1 MPREFSRIDRIGD
14 QMQRELAQ
22 LIQREVKDP
31 RVGMVTVN
39 AVKVS
44 RDLGYADI
52 YVSLLSTEELTE
64 ESPEVRESIAVLN
77 KASGFLRGQVGRAMK
92 LRVVPQL
99 RFHFDTLQGYSRK
112 MDSLIRE
119 AVGDKP
125 GCLRKQKAVDLGALE
140 TIAHGMAASNS
151 RKVHQAGK
159 AAIGCLTK
167 GIDKDGAARRKR
179 AHAARRGEALK
190 L

>member
-31 RVGMVTVN
+31 RLGMVTVN

-52 YVSLLSTEELTE
+52 YVSLLTTEELTA
-64 ESPEVRESIAVLN
+64 ESPEVKDSISVLN
-77 KASGFLRGQVGRAMK
+77 RAAGFLRGQVGRAMK
-92 LRVVPQL
+92 LRVIPQL
-99 RFHFDTLQGYSRK
+99 RFHFDALQGYSRR

-119 AVGDKP
+119 AVGDKT
-125 GCLRKQKAVDLGALE
+125 AVEQNDDRQDE
-140 TIAHGMAASNS
+140 NQSDNQSNPES
-151 RKVHQAGK
+151 NP
-159 AAIGCLTK
+159 
-167 GIDKDGAARRKR
+167 
-179 AHAARRGEALK
+179 
-190 L
+190 

>member
-52 YVSLLSTEELTE
+52 YVSLLTTEELTE
-64 ESPEVRESIAVLN
+64 ESPQVRDSLAVLN
-77 KASGFLRGQVGRAMK
+77 KASGFLRGQIGRAMK
-92 LRVVPQL
+92 LRVTPQL
-99 RFHFDTLQGYSRK
+99 RFHFDSLLGHSRH
-112 MDSLIRE
+112 MDNLIRE

-125 GCLRKQKAVDLGALE
+125 AVD
-140 TIAHGMAASNS
+140 
-151 RKVHQAGK
+151 R
-159 AAIGCLTK
+159 
-167 GIDKDGAARRKR
+167 DDGPEEDGTPNDPERDA
-179 AHAARRGEALK
+179 
-190 L
+190 

>member
-31 RVGMVTVN
+31 RLGMITVN

-52 YVSLLSTEELTE
+52 YVSLLTTEELTA
-64 ESPEVRESIAVLN
+64 ESPEVKDSISVLN
-77 KASGFLRGQVGRAMK
+77 RAAGFLRGQVGRAMK

-99 RFHFDTLQGYSRK
+99 RFHFDALQGYSRH

-119 AVGDKP
+119 AVGDKS
-125 GCLRKQKAVDLGALE
+125 AVEQNDDSQSDGKSDGKSDNQSDPE
-140 TIAHGMAASNS
+140 SN
-151 RKVHQAGK
+151 A
-159 AAIGCLTK
+159 
-167 GIDKDGAARRKR
+167 
-179 AHAARRGEALK
+179 
-190 L
+190 

>member
-52 YVSLLSTEELTE
+52 YVSLLTTEELTE
-64 ESPEVRESIAVLN
+64 ESPKVKESLAVLN

-92 LRVVPQL
+92 LRVMPQL

-112 MDSLIRE
+112 MDNLIRQ

-125 GCLRKQKAVDLGALE
+125 AVSDDDTSSDDPERDA
-140 TIAHGMAASNS
+140 
-151 RKVHQAGK
+151 
-159 AAIGCLTK
+159 
-167 GIDKDGAARRKR
+167 
-179 AHAARRGEALK
+179 
-190 L
+190 

>member
-52 YVSLLSTEELTE
+52 YVSLLTTEELTE
-64 ESPEVRESIAVLN
+64 ESPQVKDSLAVLN
-77 KASGFLRGQVGRAMK
+77 KASGFLRGQIGRAMK
-92 LRVVPQL
+92 LRVTPQL
-99 RFHFDTLQGYSRK
+99 RFHFDSLLGHSRH
-112 MDSLIRE
+112 MDNLIRE

-125 GCLRKQKAVDLGALE
+125 PVHRDDEADDDGS
-140 TIAHGMAASNS
+140 SNGPE
-151 RKVHQAGK
+151 RDA
-159 AAIGCLTK
+159 
-167 GIDKDGAARRKR
+167 
-179 AHAARRGEALK
+179 
-190 L
+190 

>member
-31 RVGMVTVN
+31 RIGMVTVN

-64 ESPEVRESIAVLN
+64 QSPEVKESLAVLN

-92 LRVVPQL
+92 LRVMPQL

-112 MDSLIRE
+112 MDNLIRQ

-125 GCLRKQKAVDLGALE
+125 AVSDDDPSSDDPERDA
-140 TIAHGMAASNS
+140 
-151 RKVHQAGK
+151 
-159 AAIGCLTK
+159 
-167 GIDKDGAARRKR
+167 
-179 AHAARRGEALK
+179 
-190 L
+190 

>member
-1 MPREFSRIDRIGD
+1 LSPPARDAPDFEGSLMPREFSRIDRIGD

-125 GCLRKQKAVDLGALE
+125 AVDRTDDDQDDPERNA
-140 TIAHGMAASNS
+140 
-151 RKVHQAGK
+151 
-159 AAIGCLTK
+159 
-167 GIDKDGAARRKR
+167 
-179 AHAARRGEALK
+179 
-190 L
+190 

>member
-31 RVGMVTVN
+31 RLGMVTVN

-52 YVSLLSTEELTE
+52 YVSLLTTEELTA
-64 ESPEVRESIAVLN
+64 ESPEVKDSISVLN
-77 KASGFLRGQVGRAMK
+77 RAAGFLRGQVGRAMK
-92 LRVVPQL
+92 LRVIPQL
-99 RFHFDTLQGYSRK
+99 RFHFDALQGYSRR

-119 AVGDKP
+119 AVGDKTP
-125 GCLRKQKAVDLGALE
+125 VERNDD
-140 TIAHGMAASNS
+140 S
-151 RKVHQAGK
+151 
-159 AAIGCLTK
+159 
-167 GIDKDGAARRKR
+167 
-179 AHAARRGEALK
+179 RGENQSENQSDNQSNPESNP
-190 L
+190 

>member
-14 QMQRELAQ
+14 QVQRELAQ

-31 RVGMVTVN
+31 RIGMVTVN

-64 ESPEVRESIAVLN
+64 QSPEVKESLAVLN

-92 LRVVPQL
+92 LRVMPQL

-112 MDSLIRE
+112 MDNLIRQ

-125 GCLRKQKAVDLGALE
+125 AVSDDDTSSDDPERDA
-140 TIAHGMAASNS
+140 
-151 RKVHQAGK
+151 
-159 AAIGCLTK
+159 
-167 GIDKDGAARRKR
+167 
-179 AHAARRGEALK
+179 
-190 L
+190 

>member
-52 YVSLLSTEELTE
+52 YVSLLSTEELDA

-92 LRVVPQL
+92 LRVIPQL
-99 RFHFDTLQGYSRK
+99 RFHFDALQGYSRR
-112 MDSLIRE
+112 MDRLIRE

-125 GCLRKQKAVDLGALE
+125 AVKQNDENPGD
-140 TIAHGMAASNS
+140 S
-151 RKVHQAGK
+151 RKGNQG
-159 AAIGCLTK
+159 
-167 GIDKDGAARRKR
+167 DPES
-179 AHAARRGEALK
+179 EA
-190 L
+190 

>member
-39 AVKVS
+39 AVMVS

-52 YVSLLSTEELTE
+52 YVSLLSTEELTA
-64 ESPEVRESIAVLN
+64 ESPEVKTSLSALN
-77 KASGFLRGQVGRAMK
+77 KAAGFLRGQVGRAMK

-99 RFHFDTLQGYSRK
+99 RFHFDSLQGYSRH

-119 AVGDKP
+119 AVGEKP
-125 GCLRKQKAVDLGALE
+125 AVPRDDNDDPVSGNPERDA
-140 TIAHGMAASNS
+140 
-151 RKVHQAGK
+151 
-159 AAIGCLTK
+159 
-167 GIDKDGAARRKR
+167 
-179 AHAARRGEALK
+179 
-190 L
+190 

>member
-1 MPREFSRIDRIGD
+1 LSPPARDAPEFEGSLMPREFSRIDRIGD

-125 GCLRKQKAVDLGALE
+125 AVDRNENDDQDDPERNA
-140 TIAHGMAASNS
+140 
-151 RKVHQAGK
+151 
-159 AAIGCLTK
+159 
-167 GIDKDGAARRKR
+167 
-179 AHAARRGEALK
+179 
-190 L
+190 

>member
-31 RVGMVTVN
+31 RVGLVTVN

-44 RDLGYADI
+44 RDLGYADV
-52 YVSLLSTEELTE
+52 YVSLLSTEELGE
-64 ESPEVRESIAVLN
+64 ESPQVQDSLKVLS

-125 GCLRKQKAVDLGALE
+125 AVAQDGGDTQDDPEQKA
-140 TIAHGMAASNS
+140 
-151 RKVHQAGK
+151 
-159 AAIGCLTK
+159 
-167 GIDKDGAARRKR
+167 
-179 AHAARRGEALK
+179 
-190 L
+190 

>member
-1 MPREFSRIDRIGD
+1 MSREFSRIDRIGD

-44 RDLGYADI
+44 RDLGYADV

-64 ESPEVRESIAVLN
+64 ASPEVKDSLAVLN

-92 LRVVPQL
+92 LRVVPHL
-99 RFHFDTLQGYSRK
+99 RFHFDTLQGYSRH
-112 MDSLIRE
+112 MDSLIKQ

-125 GCLRKQKAVDLGALE
+125 AVPRDDNEDPVSGNPERDA
-140 TIAHGMAASNS
+140 
-151 RKVHQAGK
+151 
-159 AAIGCLTK
+159 
-167 GIDKDGAARRKR
+167 
-179 AHAARRGEALK
+179 
-190 L
+190 